1 MASYDNILDLLYN
14 SFNKLISDNKS
25 IVDDKEKLLITFL
38 ELKSH
43 FSSNFSQCIEDLEN
57 VIHLTNINHEAK
69 NSLINENDSHEES
82 PASIKPV
89 LIWPNESYVYSFD
102 KNFRKNTFTIN
113 NILPITFTIRVKVI
127 KGSTGSMVIGI
138 SKTELNTEKVFLGGD
153 MGESWGIAGN
163 SSLGEN
169 GKWTTG
175 KTYKEGDVVTISGN
189 NGIISYHIN
198 DDDNSSYQYDMGTS
212 TLYFGVSMHDNQTL
226 ELLVD

>member
-82 PASIKPV
+82 PASIRPV

-102 KNFRKNTFTIN
+102 KSLRNKTFTIN
-113 NILPITFTIRVKVI
+113 NVLPIAFTIRVKVI
-127 KGSTGSMVIGI
+127 KGSTVCMVIGI
-138 SKTELNTEKVFLGGD
+138 SKTELNTEKIYLGGD
-153 MGESWGIAGN
+153 IGDSWGIAGN
-163 SSLGEN
+163 ASLGEN
-169 GKWTTG
+169 GKWSTG
-175 KTYKEGDVVTISGN
+175 KTYKVGDVVTISGN

-198 DDDNSSYQYDMGTS
+198 DDDNSSYQYDMGTT
-212 TLYFGVSMHDNQTL
+212 TLYFGVSMNDNQTL